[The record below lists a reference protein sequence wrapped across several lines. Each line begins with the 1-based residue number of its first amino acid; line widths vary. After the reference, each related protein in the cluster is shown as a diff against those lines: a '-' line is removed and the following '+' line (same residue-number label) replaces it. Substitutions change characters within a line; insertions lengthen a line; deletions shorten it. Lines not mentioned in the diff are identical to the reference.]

1 MFRNSI
7 MPLKLV
13 SHEEVRDVYKYENN
27 KRVEESKTQKV
38 RCLFIRTVD
47 RGWGSLNDDGTYPYC
62 HAVVVDLPYA
72 LFSQID
78 PKQEYECACDISE
91 DNFHRSSISLKKIKI
106 KGAIYDIKVE
116 DAASVA
122 ETAAAVE
129 D

>member
-1 MFRNSI
+1 

-13 SHEEVRDVYKYENN
+13 SHEEVRDVYKYENG
-27 KRVEESKTQKV
+27 KKIEDSKVQKV

-47 RGWGSLNDDGTYPYC
+47 RGWGSLNEDGTFPYC
-62 HAVVVDLPYA
+62 HAVVVDLPLA
-72 LFSQID
+72 LFSQIN

-106 KGAIYDIKVE
+106 GSTIYDVKVE
-116 DAASVA
+116 DAVSIA